1 MKYMKGDLLTLA
13 ENGVFNLI
21 IQGNNIFNTMGGG
34 IAASIAKKFP
44 EAYQADLQTVK
55 GDRKKL
61 GTYTF
66 AVINGLT
73 VVNAYTQATFWD
85 PTDMLDYDAVDKVME
100 KIAND
105 FPDKNIGM
113 PLIGAGLAMGKWE
126 RLAKVIEKHL
136 PNATIVVFNQADWN
150 KHVESVFDN
159 TKDVLLS
166 Q

>member
-1 MKYMKGDLLTLA
+1 MKYKFG
-13 ENGVFNLI
+13 NLI
-21 IQGNNIFNTMGGG
+21 TMGINGDFDVIVHGCNIYNIMGGG
-34 IAASIAKKFP
+34 IAAEVNKRLN

-85 PTDMLDYDAVDKVME
+85 TNDMLDYDAVDKVME

-105 FPDKNIGM
+105 FPNKNIGM

-126 RLAKVIEKHL
+126 RLVKIIEKHL